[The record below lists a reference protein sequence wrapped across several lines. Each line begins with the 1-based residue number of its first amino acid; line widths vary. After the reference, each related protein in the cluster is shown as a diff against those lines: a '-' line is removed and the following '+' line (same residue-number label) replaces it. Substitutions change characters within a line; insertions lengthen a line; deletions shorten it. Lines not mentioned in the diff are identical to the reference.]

1 MFRAGEL
8 LFGGDITRRENSA
21 SMKNH
26 SRTRIILFAA
36 GMAALVVPLLA
47 STARQQTV
55 RVESSFVQLDAM
67 VTDKNGNR
75 ILGLK
80 PENFHVLEDNVSQK
94 IAAVDF
100 FDVSKTVADVNEEPI
115 YVSLN
120 SANDSQTLSAIRSSH
135 RLIVLFFDKSAMF
148 PEDLLRSVGS
158 AKEFVKNQMTSADL
172 VTIATYGTQLVVK
185 SDFTNDRAT
194 LDDALESL
202 ISGKR
207 SAPKGMKATL
217 DDSANGDTGVT
228 DTLHSLN
235 AAASLAEMLAQI
247 PGRKSVIH
255 FTGGLSPRAT
265 LGHLGPSSAA
275 SVPMD
280 RGVPNPGARATAAE
294 PDIIPNV
301 DTATNAAND
310 SNASFYEVDA
320 RGLVTICGGM
330 PCSCSTTDSR
340 PCQPV
345 YSSRDT
351 LYTLAADSGGMLFT
365 DLNDF
370 RPIYK
375 AVQDDSTGYYL
386 LTYDPSNKKK
396 DGSYRIIEIKLVN
409 VPGGHVAFRH
419 GYYAPRK

>member
-1 MFRAGEL
+1 MLIAAFVLAVVLPLVG
-8 LFGGDITRRENSA
+8 FSA
-21 SMKNH
+21 N
-26 SRTRIILFAA
+26 
-36 GMAALVVPLLA
+36 
-47 STARQQTV
+47 QQTV
-55 RVESSFVQLDAM
+55 RVESSFVQVDAT
-67 VTDKNGNR
+67 VIDKNGNR
-75 ILGLK
+75 IRGLK
-80 PENFHVLEDNVSQK
+80 SANFQVREDNAAQK

-100 FDVSKTVADVNEEPI
+100 FDVSKAVADVNAEPI

-120 SANDSQTLSAIRSSH
+120 SANDSETLSAIRSSH

-148 PEDLLRSVGS
+148 PEDLLRSVDS
-158 AKEFVKNQMTSADL
+158 AKEFVKNQMTPADL
-172 VTIATYGTQLVVK
+172 VTIATYGTDLIVK

-194 LDDALESL
+194 LEDALDSL
-202 ISGKR
+202 MPGKR
-207 SAPKGMKATL
+207 SASQGAKATL
-217 DDSANGDTGVT
+217 DDSVTGDIGVT

-255 FTGGLSPRAT
+255 FTGGLSPRAV
-265 LGHLGPSSAA
+265 LGHLAPAGA
-275 SVPMD
+275 SNVPMD
-280 RGVPNPGARATAAE
+280 RGVPNPGPRATATE

-301 DTATNAAND
+301 DATTNAAND

-320 RGLVTICGGM
+320 RGLVTTCGSIPKDM
-330 PCSCSTTDSR
+330 PCACTAVNGR

-345 YSSRDT
+345 HSSRDT
-351 LYTLAADSGGMLFT
+351 LYTLAADSGGMIFS

-409 VPGGHVAFRH
+409 VPGGHVTFRH

>member
-1 MFRAGEL
+1 MK
-8 LFGGDITRRENSA
+8 TRF
-21 SMKNH
+21 
-26 SRTRIILFAA
+26 RTRIILFAA

-47 STARQQTV
+47 FAPRQQTV

-67 VTDKNGNR
+67 VTDKDGNR
-75 ILGLK
+75 IRGLK
-80 PENFHVLEDNVSQK
+80 PENFRVLEDNVSQK

-100 FDVSKTVADVNEEPI
+100 FDVSKAVADVNAEPI

-148 PEDLLRSVGS
+148 PEDLLRAVNS
-158 AKEFVKNQMTSADL
+158 AKDFVKNQMTAADL
-172 VTIATYGTQLVVK
+172 VTIATYGTQLSVI
-185 SDFTNDRAT
+185 SDFTNDRAA
-194 LDDALESL
+194 LGDALDSL
-202 ISGKR
+202 LPGSH
-207 SAPKGMKATL
+207 SAPKGTKASL
-217 DDSANGDTGVT
+217 DNSVAGDVGMT

-235 AAASLAEMLAQI
+235 AASSLTEMLAQI

-255 FTGGLSPRAT
+255 FTGGLSPRAV
-265 LGHLGPSSAA
+265 LGHLASAGA
-275 SVPMD
+275 SSVPMD
-280 RGVPNPGARATAAE
+280 RGVPNPGARAAATE
-294 PDIIPNV
+294 PDIIPYV
-301 DTATNAAND
+301 DTTTNAAND
-310 SNASFYEVDA
+310 GNASFYEVDA
-320 RGLVTICGGM
+320 RGLVTTCGAIPRDM
-330 PCSCSTTDSR
+330 DCSCTPTDR
-340 PCQPV
+340 IPCQPV
-345 YSSRDT
+345 HTSRDT

-409 VPGGHVAFRH
+409 VPGGHVTFRH